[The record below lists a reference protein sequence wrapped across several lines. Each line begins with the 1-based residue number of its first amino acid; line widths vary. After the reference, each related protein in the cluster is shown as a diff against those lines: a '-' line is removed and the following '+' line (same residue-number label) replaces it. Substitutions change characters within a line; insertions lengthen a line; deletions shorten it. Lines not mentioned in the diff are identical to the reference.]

1 MQLVRSLLFSIAMIA
16 STVLIAVLLL
26 IFSPAPF
33 NVRSR
38 LARGYACFVIS
49 ALRLFCNI
57 KYRVSGREN
66 IPDGAAIILSKHQST
81 WETYALQ
88 LFFPS
93 QVWVL
98 KRELLWVPFFGW
110 GMALLKP
117 IAIDRSSGRKAINQ
131 IIEKGKQII
140 EKGKQ
145 RLDAGIWVTIF
156 PEGTRIAPGQHK
168 RWGIGGAVLAENS
181 GYPVVPVAHNAGEFW
196 GRRSFLK
203 KQGTIQVVIGAPI
216 ETKGLK
222 AAEIN
227 QKAEDWVNVKMAEIS
242 SVEVEK

>member
-1 MQLVRSLLFSIAMIA
+1 MQVVRSILFSAAMIT
-16 STVLIAVLLL
+16 STVFIAILLL

-33 NVRSR
+33 TVRSR

-49 ALRLFCNI
+49 ALKLFCNI
-57 KYRVSGREN
+57 KYKVSGREN

-131 IIEKGKQII
+131 IIEKGKQ
-140 EKGKQ
+140 

-156 PEGTRIAPGQHK
+156 PEGTRIAPGHHK

-203 KQGTIQVVIGAPI
+203 KSGTIQVVIGPPI

-222 AAEIN
+222 ATEIN
-227 QKAEDWVNVKMAEIS
+227 QKAEEWMKATMAEIS
-242 SVEVEK
+242 SVEVEI

>member
-1 MQLVRSLLFSIAMIA
+1 MQFLRSLLFSASMISA
-16 STVLIAVLLL
+16 TLLITLLL
-26 IFSPAPF
+26 VIFSPMPF
-33 NVRSR
+33 KFRSR
-38 LARGYACFVIS
+38 LARGYACFIIS
-49 ALRLFCNI
+49 ALKSLCGI
-57 KYRVSGREN
+57 KYQVRGREN
-66 IPDGAAIILSKHQST
+66 IPEGAAIIFSKHQSS

-98 KRELLWVPFFGW
+98 KRELMWVPFFGW
-110 GMALLKP
+110 GMATLKP
-117 IAIDRSSGRKAINQ
+117 IAIDRGSGRKAVN
-131 IIEKGKQII
+131 QII

-156 PEGTRIAPGQHK
+156 PEGTRIAPGKYK
-168 RWGIGGAVLAENS
+168 RWGIGGAILAESS

-203 KQGTIQVVIGAPI
+203 KPGTIQVVIGKAI

-222 AAEIN
+222 ASEIN
-227 QKAEDWVNVKMAEIS
+227 QKAEDWMKAAMVNISEKNSSAET
-242 SVEVEK
+242 E

>member
-1 MQLVRSLLFSIAMIA
+1 MAMIT
-16 STVLIAVLLL
+16 STILVAILL
-26 IFSPAPF
+26 ILFAPAPF
-33 NVRSR
+33 VVRSR

-49 ALRLFCNI
+49 ALKLFCGINY
-57 KYRVSGREN
+57 KVSGRKN

-88 LFFPS
+88 LFFPP

-98 KRELLWVPFFGW
+98 KRELMWLPIFGW

-117 IAIDRSSGRKAINQ
+117 IAIDRGSGRKAVNQ
-131 IIEKGKQII
+131 IID
-140 EKGKQ
+140 KGKQ

-156 PEGTRIAPGQHK
+156 PEGTRIAPGEYK

-203 KQGTIQVVIGAPI
+203 KPGTIQVTIGSPI

-227 QKAEDWVNVKMAEIS
+227 QKAEDWMKNAMANFGSET
-242 SVEVEK
+242 

>member
-1 MQLVRSLLFSIAMIA
+1 MQYVRSLLFSMAMIT
-16 STVLIAVLLL
+16 STILIAILL
-26 IFSPAPF
+26 ILFAPTPF
-33 NVRSR
+33 VVRSR

-49 ALRLFCNI
+49 ALKLFCGINY
-57 KYRVSGREN
+57 KVSGREN

-88 LFFPS
+88 LFFPP

-98 KRELLWVPFFGW
+98 KRELMWLPIFGW

-131 IIEKGKQII
+131 IIEKGKQ
-140 EKGKQ
+140 

-156 PEGTRIAPGQHK
+156 PEGTRIAPGEYK

-203 KQGTIQVVIGAPI
+203 KPGTIQVTIGPPI

-227 QKAEDWVNVKMAEIS
+227 QKAEDWMKNAMANLGSET
-242 SVEVEK
+242 

>member
-1 MQLVRSLLFSIAMIA
+1 MQYVRSLLFSMAMIT
-16 STVLIAVLLL
+16 STILIAILL
-26 IFSPAPF
+26 ILFAPTPF
-33 NVRSR
+33 VVRSR

-49 ALRLFCNI
+49 ALKLFCGINY
-57 KYRVSGREN
+57 KVSGREN

-88 LFFPS
+88 LFFPP

-98 KRELLWVPFFGW
+98 KRELMWLPIFGW

-131 IIEKGKQII
+131 IIEKGKQ
-140 EKGKQ
+140 
-145 RLDAGIWVTIF
+145 RLDAGIWVMIF
-156 PEGTRIAPGQHK
+156 PEGTRIAPGEYK

-203 KQGTIQVVIGAPI
+203 KPGTIQVTIGPPI

-227 QKAEDWVNVKMAEIS
+227 QKAEDWMKNAMANLGSET
-242 SVEVEK
+242 

>member
-1 MQLVRSLLFSIAMIA
+1 MQLIRSLLFSIAMII
-16 STVLIAVLLL
+16 STVMIALMLV

-33 NVRSR
+33 FVRSR
-38 LARGYACFVIS
+38 LARGYACFIIS
-49 ALRLFCNI
+49 SLKLLCGVN
-57 KYRVSGREN
+57 YRVSGHEN
-66 IPDGAAIILSKHQST
+66 IPEGAAIILSKHQST

-88 LFFPS
+88 LIFPA

-98 KRELLWVPFFGW
+98 KRELMWVPFFGW
-110 GMALLKP
+110 GIAVLKP
-117 IAIDRSSGRKAINQ
+117 IFIDRSSGRKAIN
-131 IIEKGKQII
+131 QII

-156 PEGTRIAPGQHK
+156 PEGTRIAPGQKK
-168 RWGIGGAVLAENS
+168 RWGAGGAILAESS

-203 KQGTIQVVIGAPI
+203 KPGTIQVVIGPPI
-216 ETKGLK
+216 EPKGLK

-227 QKAEDWVNVKMAEIS
+227 QKAEEWVASTMSKIC
-242 SVEVEK
+242 SVEADIVENQSS

>member
-1 MQLVRSLLFSIAMIA
+1 MQFIRSLLFSTAMIS
-16 STVLIAVLLL
+16 STLLITLLL
-26 IFSPAPF
+26 VLFSPMPF
-33 NVRSR
+33 KFRSR
-38 LARGYACFVIS
+38 LGRGYAWFIVSSLKILCG
-49 ALRLFCNI
+49 I
-57 KYRVSGREN
+57 KYQVRGREN
-66 IPDGAAIILSKHQST
+66 IPEGTAIILSKHQSS

-98 KRELLWVPFFGW
+98 KRELMWVPFFGW
-110 GMALLKP
+110 GMATLKP
-117 IAIDRSSGRKAINQ
+117 IAIDRGSGRKAVN
-131 IIEKGKQII
+131 QII

-168 RWGIGGAVLAENS
+168 RWGIGGAVLAESS

-203 KQGTIQVVIGAPI
+203 KPGTIQVVIGPPI
-216 ETKGLK
+216 EAKGLK
-222 AAEIN
+222 ATEIN
-227 QKAEDWVNVKMAEIS
+227 QKAEQWMKAAMAEIS
-242 SVEVEK
+242 TVETV